1 MIKRA
6 VCVIAMLLAVV
17 ATSSSCKPDE
27 KESDCFLIHTDT
39 KSPPVGVVDKYHVVI
54 HNSVPAEKVGGIL
67 DAMSEWVEIT
77 QGKVIYDVS
86 YATFDVEDTPKNHYI
101 NVYVAP
107 KTDPK
112 SNVIGLAWSWGPDT
126 MGRPTASR
134 IWIDSSLDEKTH
146 FLTALHEFGHSLGL
160 DHSDDDNEASI
171 MISYITDVGSS
182 PTCYDRKDV
191 CKLWGCSQKC

>member
-1 MIKRA
+1 
-6 VCVIAMLLAVV
+6 MLFTVV
-17 ATSSSCKPDE
+17 SASVSCKPDE
-27 KESDCFLIHTDT
+27 KESDCFLIHTKT
-39 KSPPVGVVDKYHVVI
+39 NSPPVGSVEKYHVVI
-54 HNSVPAEKVGGIL
+54 HSSVPIDKVGGIL

-77 QGKVIYDVS
+77 QGKVIYDVT
-86 YATFDVEDTPKNHYI
+86 YATFNVEDAPNMHYI
-101 NVYVAP
+101 NVYVSP

-112 SNVIGLAWSWGPDT
+112 SNAIGLAWSWGPDSE
-126 MGRPTASR
+126 GRPTASR

-160 DHSDDDNEASI
+160 DHSDEDKQASI

-191 CKLWGCSQKC
+191 CKIWGCSTEC